1 MKKII
6 LIFMVTLSLWLAII
20 LALPYGNH
28 LTAIMTA
35 SARDAERTM
44 LDKIFLIKPLSNA
57 KVNIFSV
64 SCDADLIVFDSYNKK
79 PKYVLAPNSSIFL
92 AGELYIQDS
101 SLYLNNE
108 KAIAE
113 KLLKRLVNSCSKNKG
128 HENIPPLASAII
140 SYNYYL
146 YDLLIDQG
154 ADPDYPYESIV
165 TKEKLTPRKLLN
177 YLLERE
183 LVDEKNREALQEMSA
198 RLNEL

>member
-6 LIFMVTLSLWLAII
+6 LISIVTLFLWLVII
-20 LALPYGNH
+20 LILPFGNH

-44 LDKIFLIKPLSNA
+44 LDRIFLIKPLSIV
-57 KVNIFSV
+57 KVNMFSV

-79 PKYVLAPNSSIFL
+79 PKYVPAPNSSIFL

-101 SLYLNNE
+101 FLYLDNE

-113 KLLKRLVNSCSKNKG
+113 KFLKRLVNNCSKNKG
-128 HENIPPLASAII
+128 PENIPPLASAII

-146 YDLLIDQG
+146 YDLLIKQG
-154 ADPDYPYESIV
+154 ADPDYPYKSIV
-165 TKEKLTPRKLLN
+165 SKKKLTPRKLLN
-177 YLLERE
+177 HLLERE
-183 LVDEKNREALQEMSA
+183 LVDEKNRETLQEMNA
-198 RLNEL
+198 RINEL